1 MKRKFYVT
9 GYVGEG
15 AKRMLLDL
23 KNMESVELIDQ
34 VIQNRAIRFLYYFWD
49 RRTEGFRKFHF
60 LKHLFYPWFSVLR
73 ICYRKNVENNIL
85 FFNSGF
91 CRELDLAVVDKLKK
105 KDRNIRLVL
114 YIVDP
119 MVGFDTPEHR
129 EVIGNMDLVYSV
141 NKGDCEKYG
150 FCYYP
155 LIYSREEGDK
165 QKAEEAL
172 ISVVYYLGS
181 GADRTDVLKKIYQIC
196 KAKNVKTDFHVLG
209 NEKNQVEEGIIYH
222 SVAVPYSDNVRFLLR
237 SNCILEIMH
246 KEFDNPTQRYSEAVV
261 YNKKLLT
268 NNDKISTFDF
278 YKPEYMKIFRT
289 VADIDVPFLK
299 GEEKVDYGYEE
310 EFSPRLLIQDII
322 MKWNTN
328 ERKPQEARKDRGL

>member
-1 MKRKFYVT
+1 MKRKIYVT

-23 KNMESVELIDQ
+23 KNMENVKLIER
-34 VIQNRAIRFLYYFWD
+34 VIYNRVIRFLYYFWD
-49 RRTEGFRKFHF
+49 RRTGGFRKFHF

-73 ICYRKNVENNIL
+73 ICYRKDWENSIL

-91 CRELDLAVVDKLKK
+91 CRELDLAVVNKLRKK
-105 KDRNIRLVL
+105 GRNIRLVL
-114 YIVDP
+114 YMVDP

-155 LIYSREEGDK
+155 LIYSKVEGDK
-165 QKAEEAL
+165 PKADESL
-172 ISVVYYLGS
+172 TSDIYYLGS
-181 GADRTDVLKKIYQIC
+181 GADRTDALKEIYQMC
-196 KAKNVKTDFHVLG
+196 KAKEIKTDFHVLK
-209 NEKNQVEEGIIYH
+209 NEKNQAEEGIIYH
-222 SVAVPYSDNVRFLLR
+222 NAAVPYSDNVRFLLR

-289 VADIDVPFLK
+289 AADIDVPFLQAK
-299 GEEKVDYGYEE
+299 EKVDYGYED

-322 MKWNTN
+322 MKWNAN
-328 ERKPQEARKDRGL
+328 GEKAQKVRKDRG